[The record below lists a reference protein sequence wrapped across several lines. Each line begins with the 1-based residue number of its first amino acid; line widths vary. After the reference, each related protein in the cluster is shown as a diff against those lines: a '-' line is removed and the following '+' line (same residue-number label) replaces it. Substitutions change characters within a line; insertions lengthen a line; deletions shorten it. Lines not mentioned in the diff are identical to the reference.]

1 MDIFGEDSRKG
12 FTITEIMIATLI
24 MVMVVG
30 GALAVY
36 IMSQTAWYEG
46 SAQIALQRKASV
58 AMEKMVRGID
68 PYGRNGI
75 REAREVSSPSVGASA
90 TQIYFVDAEAPNPT
104 RSFYFS
110 SGPDGDPGTVADNQL
125 RYIDQSGNDTP
136 IIENNV
142 RTLGF
147 SQPSNGF
154 IEINLS
160 LEDMVRDRVII
171 VDLSTDVKIR
181 N

>member
-30 GALAVY
+30 GSLAIY

-58 AMEKMVRGID
+58 AMEKMVRGVD
-68 PYGRNGI
+68 GRKGI
-75 REAREVSSPSVGASA
+75 REAREVPSPSVGASG
-90 TQIYFVDAEAPNPT
+90 TQIDFDDVGGSG

-110 SGPDGDPGTVADNQL
+110 SGPDGDPDTVADNQL
-125 RYIDQSGNDTP
+125 RYIDASANDTL

-142 RTLGF
+142 RALTF
-147 SQPSNGF
+147 SQPSNGL

-160 LEDMVRDRVII
+160 LEDVVRDKVII
-171 VDLSTDVKIR
+171 LDLSTDVKIR